1 MSGKPEAAALKPDF
15 SSAATT
21 LRDTV
26 KWLAAAFAGTAA
38 LIIGNSP
45 LSGLGQLPPFSG
57 RWILALLLLVAGF
70 LLICTALWRA
80 LRILKPDVLYR
91 SSLLGTHD
99 KALGDDEL
107 DELKALRAT
116 IDAHGADL
124 LPPRYPTL
132 KQLADNLEVIDK
144 RLKALELAGPTAP
157 DKVAHA
163 RSVQE
168 GMHARASNWAAIA
181 KVLPLAQYLRLHRRF
196 EKEQFWMALCSLLAL
211 VLLLGFV
218 IASTVPK
225 EKEPPADHPI
235 TINNHCGGTC
245 PVQPPPPPAL
255 PVLPPVLFDNNK
267 ASLTPEGRAAIQ
279 VARDALHANARTLL
293 LVQAHTDT
301 VASRGHNEGLA
312 RRRAVA
318 VMNLLSS
325 QGGIAPDR
333 LMVSYLPETALPVVT
348 PDHTPRA
355 ENRSVQLVWLE
366 DTRRR

>member
-1 MSGKPEAAALKPDF
+1 MSAQPEAAAFKPDF

-26 KWLAAAFAGTAA
+26 KWLAAALAGTAA

-45 LSGLGQLPPFSG
+45 LSGLGQLPPLSG
-57 RWILALLLLVAGF
+57 RWLLAIVLLVAGF
-70 LLICTALWRA
+70 LLICAALWRA

-99 KALGDDEL
+99 KALGTDEVA
-107 DELKALRAT
+107 ELKKLRET

-124 LPPRYPTL
+124 LPPKYPTL
-132 KQLADNLEVIDK
+132 KQLADNLEEIDK
-144 RLKALELAGPTAP
+144 RLKALHLASPTAA

-163 RSVQE
+163 KAVQA
-168 GMHARASNWAAIA
+168 GMSARAKNWAAIA

-196 EKEQFWMALCSLLAL
+196 ENEQRWMAAFSLLAL
-211 VLLLGFV
+211 VCLLGFV
-218 IASTVPK
+218 IVSTVPK
-225 EKEPPADHPI
+225 EKDSPTDHPI

-245 PVQPPPPPAL
+245 PVQPPPPAL

-267 ASLTPEGRAAIQ
+267 ASITHEGRAAIQ

-301 VASRGHNEGLA
+301 VASRGHNDGLA
-312 RRRAVA
+312 QRRAVA

-348 PDHTPRA
+348 PDQTPRA
-355 ENRSVQLVWLE
+355 ENRSVQLVWLD

>member
-1 MSGKPEAAALKPDF
+1 MSDKPEAAAFKPDF

-26 KWLAAAFAGTAA
+26 KWLAAALAATAA

-57 RWILALLLLVAGF
+57 RWLLALVLLVAGF
-70 LLICTALWRA
+70 LLICAALWRA

-99 KALGDDEL
+99 KALGDDEVA
-107 DELKALRAT
+107 ELKALRET

-124 LPPRYPTL
+124 LPNKYPTL
-132 KQLADNLEVIDK
+132 KQLAGNLDTIDK

-163 RSVQE
+163 KSVQQ
-168 GMHARASNWAAIA
+168 GMNARARNWAAIA

-196 EKEQFWMALCSLLAL
+196 EKEQRWMAAFSLLAL
-211 VLLLGFV
+211 VFLLGFV
-218 IASTVPK
+218 IVSTVPK

-235 TINNHCGGTC
+235 TIHNHCGGTC
-245 PVQPPPPPAL
+245 PVPPPSPVL
-255 PVLPPVLFDNNK
+255 QVLPPVLFDNNK
-267 ASLTPEGRAAIQ
+267 ASITPEGRAAIQ

-312 RRRAVA
+312 QRRAVA

-355 ENRSVQLVWLE
+355 ENRSVRLVWLE